1 MFNEIH
7 QTFNKIYLS
16 LIKEIK
22 KINTTKDNE
31 IIVLL
36 KTNYKVFDKKSIE
49 YLEFFNDNI
58 NDEITKVIFSENA
71 IIDNLEVLNME
82 IFKNISI
89 QDILQK
95 IIANND
101 ESRAVFE
108 YYIYILMLI
117 TYIYNIELDYDKKY
131 ILLQKT
137 LYILNNIDKDISTEA
152 MESQLEDILDD
163 DIKTVLWKMY
173 NNRRSMK
180 ESIINIDNKEDSL
193 NFIANSKIGS
203 LAKDISESINIDE
216 LNIKNPED
224 LLNMENMFS
233 GGSNNVFGNLI
244 QKVGTAITDKI
255 QSGELSQEE
264 LMTEAISMMG
274 TLKNS
279 EHGNMM
285 SQMMG
290 MMGGMHGNMNMNQ
303 GNMNPT
309 KQRLQKKLMEKNRKP

>member
-1 MFNEIH
+1 
-7 QTFNKIYLS
+7 
-16 LIKEIK
+16 
-22 KINTTKDNE
+22 
-31 IIVLL
+31 V
-36 KTNYKVFDKKSIE
+36 
-49 YLEFFNDNI
+49 
-58 NDEITKVIFSENA
+58 
-71 IIDNLEVLNME
+71 EVLNME
-82 IFKNISI
+82 IFKNVSV

-95 IIANND
+95 IIVTND

-117 TYIYNIELDYDKKY
+117 AYIHNIELDQDKKH

-137 LYILNNIDKDISTEA
+137 LYILNNIDKDISTDA

-173 NNRRSMK
+173 NNRKSMK

-233 GGSNNVFGNLI
+233 GGSDNVFGNLI

-290 MMGGMHGNMNMNQ
+290 MMGGMHGDMNQ

-309 KQRLQKKLMEKNRKP
+309 KQRLQKKLMEKNGNP

>member
-22 KINTTKDNE
+22 KINKNKDNE

-36 KTNYKVFDKKSIE
+36 KTNYKVFDKKSKE
-49 YLEFFNDNI
+49 YLDFFNDNI
-58 NDEITKVIFSENA
+58 SDAITKVILSENT
-71 IIDNLEVLNME
+71 IVDNVEVLNME
-82 IFKNISI
+82 IFKNVSV

-95 IIANND
+95 IIVTND

-117 TYIYNIELDYDKKY
+117 AYIHNIELDQDKKH

-137 LYILNNIDKDISTEA
+137 LYILNNIDKDISTDA

-173 NNRRSMK
+173 NNRKSMK

-233 GGSNNVFGNLI
+233 GGSDNVFGNLI

-290 MMGGMHGNMNMNQ
+290 MMGGMHGDMNQ

-309 KQRLQKKLMEKNRKP
+309 KQRLQKKLMEKNGNP